1 MTHSRTWLA
10 SAAAF
15 ALLFGL
21 ELPDPKLTGEHFP
34 LPNDQT
40 RVAAADQGLDGD
52 GPAQPDACRT
62 ARAAPLLI
70 SRPLD

>member
-1 MTHSRTWLA
+1 MTHSRTWLT

-21 ELPDPKLTGEHFP
+21 ELPDPKLTGDHFP

-40 RVAAADQGLDGD
+40 RVAGADQGLDGD
-52 GPAQPDACRT
+52 GPAQHGCPQDRSCG
-62 ARAAPLLI
+62 PLVN
-70 SRPLD
+70 

>member
-34 LPNDQT
+34 LPSDQT
-40 RVAAADQGLDGD
+40 TVAAAEEGLDAD
-52 GPAQPDACRT
+52 EPAQRGCPQGYSCG
-62 ARAAPLLI
+62 PVVN
-70 SRPLD
+70 

>member
-40 RVAAADQGLDGD
+40 TVAAADQGLGANEPARHGCPQERSC
-52 GPAQPDACRT
+52 GPVVN
-62 ARAAPLLI
+62 
-70 SRPLD
+70 

>member
-10 SAAAF
+10 SAAVF

-34 LPNDQT
+34 LPNDQPT
-40 RVAAADQGLDGD
+40 VAAVDQGLGANE
-52 GPAQPDACRT
+52 PAQHGCPQGRSCD
-62 ARAAPLLI
+62 PVVN
-70 SRPLD
+70 

>member
-40 RVAAADQGLDGD
+40 WVAAADVGLDAAEPAEPGCPQERSC
-52 GPAQPDACRT
+52 GPV
-62 ARAAPLLI
+62 I
-70 SRPLD
+70 N